1 MMDMETERCLVGT
14 IDLACT
20 IGQDITTRMLTIRND
35 LYKKEDVVRLLPEDM
50 IQSLGVSRALHVAVG
65 AALADL
71 CERWEQELAPQ
82 IIQKN
87 VDITEETQCLR
98 LYNLY
103 CFMPG
108 EQLA

>member
-35 LYKKEDVVRLLPEDM
+35 LYKKEDVVRLLPEDL

-65 AALADL
+65 DL

-87 VDITEETQCLR
+87 VDITEETPMFAPL
-98 LYNLY
+98 
-103 CFMPG
+103 
-108 EQLA
+108 